1 MKRANLQLGLIQLLV
16 VIGAIPA
23 GYLFLSAP
31 DGSKL
36 GMTVEALAGSPF
48 KDYFIPGLYLFIVN
62 GLFNLVASILTLYK
76 FKYSSF
82 IGMALGLS
90 LIVWVSVQVY
100 SVGLTHFLQPT
111 YFIIGIAEIVLSIS
125 IFRSEK
131 LKNIINN

>member
-1 MKRANLQLGLIQLLV
+1 MVA
-16 VIGAIPA
+16 IGAIPA

-62 GLFNLVASILTLYK
+62 GVFNLVASILTFNK
-76 FKYSSF
+76 FNHSSV

-100 SVGLTHFLQPT
+100 YLGLTHFLQPT